1 MSLGEI
7 LVTMKERQKSPLK
20 ETHVTVQIRGILGII
35 MATLYKEKSVV
46 EMDKAILSFLLAP
59 VLL

>member
-1 MSLGEI
+1 
-7 LVTMKERQKSPLK
+7 MKERQKSPLK